1 MKTLDRTRGL
11 VHDLIVT
18 RNGGTI
24 TLWSA
29 GGIRHT
35 VFDSAVPHIPGLEY
49 ARNTLAALAFCPRA
63 QSSLILGLGGGS
75 IPRMLLAAR
84 PSMEVEAVEIDPAVV
99 ELAARYFYIH
109 TLTRFA
115 LHLKDAASFLKC
127 CGSRFGIIVVDT
139 YIGERFPDQCATREF
154 LQDSRKCL
162 SDDGVLVVNWM
173 SGDTQVQKML
183 LANIETTIGPV
194 WQLSGLKTHNLLYF
208 ATARKTTRPELM
220 AAAAGLE
227 YEIPFESSLKRLVQR
242 LRSRK

>member
-1 MKTLDRTRGL
+1 MKTLDRAKGL
-11 VHDLIVT
+11 GHDLIVT
-18 RNGGTI
+18 KRGGTI

-29 GGIRHT
+29 AGIRHT
-35 VFDSAVPHIPGLEY
+35 VFDSAAPHIPGLEY
-49 ARNTLAALAFCPRA
+49 ARNTLAALAFCPQT

-84 PSMEVEAVEIDPAVV
+84 PGMEVEAVEIDPAVV
-99 ELAARYFYIH
+99 ELAARYFDIH
-109 TLTRFA
+109 TLTRFI
-115 LHLKDAASFLKC
+115 LHLEDAASFLKRC
-127 CGSRFGIIVVDT
+127 RSRFGIIVVDT

-154 LQDSRKCL
+154 LQDCRKCL

-173 SGDTQVQKML
+173 SGDAQIQKML

-208 ATARKTTRPELM
+208 ATARKTTRPELV
-220 AAAAGLE
+220 AAAARLE